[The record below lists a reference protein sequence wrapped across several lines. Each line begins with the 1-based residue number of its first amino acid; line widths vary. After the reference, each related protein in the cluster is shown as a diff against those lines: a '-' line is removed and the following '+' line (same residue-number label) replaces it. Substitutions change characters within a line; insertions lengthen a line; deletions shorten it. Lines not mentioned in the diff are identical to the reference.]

1 MMRNWFL
8 RKKNRKN
15 KWQELPYEFYV
26 WQFLLFLWLLYIS
39 FGCNR
44 LGLTELLHLLQT
56 YVKKNALS
64 PCVSLQNKVLLNE
77 MF

>member
-1 MMRNWFL
+1 MAGTSIRILCVAVPAVFMAAVHIL
-8 RKKNRKN
+8 
-15 KWQELPYEFYV
+15 
-26 WQFLLFLWLLYIS
+26 
-39 FGCNR
+39 GCNR